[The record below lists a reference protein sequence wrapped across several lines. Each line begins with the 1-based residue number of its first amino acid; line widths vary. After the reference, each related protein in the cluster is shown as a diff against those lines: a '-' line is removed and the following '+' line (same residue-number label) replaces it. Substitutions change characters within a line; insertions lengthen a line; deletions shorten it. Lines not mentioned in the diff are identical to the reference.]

1 MNTWLKIIIQLN
13 LLVLTS
19 SISIGCAQLSQ
30 GDVTATRAP
39 ELLQVNFQEAQTG
52 WYTATMM
59 QQDFPMASPWNNGL
73 DAKRAVIEK
82 EKGNKFLRVTYTGK
96 EFGPA
101 RGGVQFKAPFNKSYN
116 ELYFSYRV
124 RFAKDFDFVK
134 GGKLPGL
141 MGGTGPT
148 GCVSDKNGFSARN
161 MWRVD
166 GDAVQY
172 LYAPRKISP
181 CGDDYHYTKASVNQ
195 RFIPEKWQT
204 VEHRL
209 VMNTPG
215 ENNGIMQAW
224 LDGELVLDVKDFLFR
239 EAASTFAIDALYF
252 STFFGGGDAEWA
264 PQTSQITDFDDLVVS
279 EKPIGRRNYQ

>member
-1 MNTWLKIIIQLN
+1 MNSWLKIIIQVY
-13 LLVLTS
+13 LLLLAS
-19 SISIGCAQLSQ
+19 SMTIGCGQLSQ
-30 GDVTATRAP
+30 SKVTGPSASDVLR
-39 ELLQVNFQEAQTG
+39 VSFQDAQTG
-52 WYTATMM
+52 FYNASMM
-59 QQDFPMASPWNNGL
+59 QQDFPLASAWNNGL
-73 DAKRAVIEK
+73 DEKRAVIAS
-82 EKGNKFLRVTYTGK
+82 EKGNKFLRVTFTGK

-101 RGGVQFKAPFNKSYN
+101 RGGVQFKVPFKQSYN
-116 ELYFSYRV
+116 QLYFSYRV

-134 GGKLPGL
+134 GGKLPGF

-161 MWRVD
+161 MWRVN

-181 CGDDYHYTKASVNQ
+181 CGDDYHYTKGGVNQ
-195 RFIPEKWQT
+195 RFIPGKWQT

-239 EAASTFAIDALYF
+239 ETGSSFAIDTLYF

-264 PQTSQITDFDDLVVS
+264 PQTPQVTDFDDLIVS
-279 EKPIGRRNYQ
+279 EKPIGHRK

>member
-1 MNTWLKIIIQLN
+1 MNSWLKIIIQIY
-13 LLVLTS
+13 LLLLAS
-19 SISIGCAQLSQ
+19 SITIGCGQLSQ
-30 GDVTATRAP
+30 FGVTTAKSS
-39 ELLQVNFQEAQTG
+39 ELFRVNFRGAQEG
-52 WYTATMM
+52 VYTATML
-59 QQDFPMASPWNNGL
+59 QQNFPKASAWNNGL
-73 DAKRAVIEK
+73 DEKRAVIATEN
-82 EKGNKFLRVTYTGK
+82 GNKFLRVNYTGK

-101 RGGVQFKAPFNKSYN
+101 RGGVQFKVSFNQSYN

-134 GGKLPGL
+134 GGKLPGF

-172 LYAPRKISP
+172 LYAPRKTSA
-181 CGDDYHYTKASVNQ
+181 CGDDYHYTKGGLNQ
-195 RFIPEKWQT
+195 RFIPGKWQT

-239 EAASTFAIDALYF
+239 EVGSTFAIDALYF
-252 STFFGGGDAEWA
+252 STFFGGGDASWA
-264 PQTSQITDFDDLVVS
+264 PQSSQITDFDDLIVS
-279 EKPIGRRNYQ
+279 EKPIGRRK

>member
-1 MNTWLKIIIQLN
+1 MISWLKIIIQVN
-13 LLVLTS
+13 LLFLTS
-19 SISIGCAQLSQ
+19 SITIGCAQLSQ
-30 GDVTATRAP
+30 SGVTVTSAS
-39 ELLQVNFQEAQTG
+39 ELLRVSFHGSQTG
-52 WYTATMM
+52 FYTAAMM
-59 QQDFPMASPWNNGL
+59 QQDFPRASAWNNGL
-73 DAKRAVIEK
+73 DERRAVIVK
-82 EKGNKFLRVTYTGK
+82 EKGNKFLRVTYVGK

-101 RGGVQFKAPFNKSYN
+101 RGGVQFKVPFNNSYN

-172 LYAPRKISP
+172 LYAPRKISA
-181 CGDDYHYTKASVNQ
+181 CGDDYHYTKGGVNQ
-195 RFIPEKWQT
+195 HFIPGEWQR

-239 EAASTFAIDALYF
+239 EAGSNFAIDTLYF

-279 EKPIGRRNYQ
+279 EKPIGRRN

>member
-1 MNTWLKIIIQLN
+1 MNSWFKIIIQVY
-13 LLVLTS
+13 LLLIIS
-19 SISIGCAQLSQ
+19 SITIGCAQLSQ
-30 GDVTATRAP
+30 PDVIATRAS
-39 ELLQVNFQEAQTG
+39 EVLRVNFQGELTG
-52 WYTATMM
+52 FYTATIM
-59 QQDFPMASPWNNGL
+59 QQDFPMASSWNNGL
-73 DAKRAVIEK
+73 DEKRAVTVK

-101 RGGVQFKAPFNKSYN
+101 RGGVQFKVPFNKSYN

-134 GGKLPGL
+134 GGKLPGF

-148 GCVSDKNGFSARN
+148 GCVSDKHGFSARN

-172 LYAPRKISP
+172 LYAPQKISA
-181 CGDDYHYTKASVNQ
+181 CGDDYHYTKGGANQ
-195 RFIPEKWQT
+195 RFTPGKWQT

-209 VMNTPG
+209 VMNTSG
-215 ENNGIMQAW
+215 ENNGVMQAW

-239 EAASTFAIDALYF
+239 ESGSTFAIDTLYF
-252 STFFGGGDAEWA
+252 STFFGGGDASWA
-264 PQTSQITDFDDLVVS
+264 PQASKITDFDDLIVS
-279 EKPIGRRNYQ
+279 EKPIGHRN

>member
-1 MNTWLKIIIQLN
+1 MISWLKIIIQVN
-13 LLVLTS
+13 LLFLTS
-19 SISIGCAQLSQ
+19 SITISCAQLSQ
-30 GDVTATRAP
+30 SGVTVTGAS
-39 ELLQVNFQEAQTG
+39 ELLRVSFHGSQTG
-52 WYTATMM
+52 FYTAAMM
-59 QQDFPMASPWNNGL
+59 QQDFPRASAWNNGL
-73 DAKRAVIEK
+73 DERRAVIVK
-82 EKGNKFLRVTYTGK
+82 EKGNKFLRVTYVGK

-101 RGGVQFKAPFNKSYN
+101 RGGVQFKVPFNNSYN

-172 LYAPRKISP
+172 LYAPRKISA
-181 CGDDYHYTKASVNQ
+181 CGDDYHYTKGGVNQ
-195 RFIPEKWQT
+195 HFIPGEWQR

-239 EAASTFAIDALYF
+239 EAGSNFAIDTLYF

-279 EKPIGRRNYQ
+279 EKPIGRRN

>member
-1 MNTWLKIIIQLN
+1 MNSWLKIIIQVN
-13 LLVLTS
+13 LLFLTS
-19 SISIGCAQLSQ
+19 SITIGCAQLSQ
-30 GDVTATRAP
+30 SGVTVTGAS
-39 ELLQVNFQEAQTG
+39 ELLRVSFYGSQTG
-52 WYTATMM
+52 FYTAAMM
-59 QQDFPMASPWNNGL
+59 QQDFPRASAWNNGL
-73 DAKRAVIEK
+73 DERRAVIVK
-82 EKGNKFLRVTYTGK
+82 GKGNKFLRVTYVGK

-101 RGGVQFKAPFNKSYN
+101 RGGVQFKVPFNNSYN

-172 LYAPRKISP
+172 LYAPRKISA
-181 CGDDYHYTKASVNQ
+181 CGDDYHYTKGGVNQ
-195 RFIPEKWQT
+195 HFIPGEWQR

-239 EAASTFAIDALYF
+239 EAGSNFAIDTLYF

-279 EKPIGRRNYQ
+279 EKPIGRRN